1 MCKHSV
7 NLIKLECNAKKIK
20 MQTFAFEGVFV
31 LSGAFVLSSAFAFS
45 ATQAQHEWLTKYC
58 DGRLRINAVKAVL
71 LTLQTE

>member
-31 LSGAFVLSSAFAFS
+31 LSGAFAFS
-45 ATQAQHEWLTKYC
+45 DTQAQHEWLTKYC

>member
-45 ATQAQHEWLTKYC
+45 ATQAQHEW
-58 DGRLRINAVKAVL
+58 
-71 LTLQTE
+71 